1 MLNVPKATLPPER
14 VREAIHANGRA
25 GRDGWTVH
33 TPDGHARQYDVVLIA
48 NGHLTEPH
56 LPVYEGRFTGKQ
68 LHSSGYR
75 NLDDIEG
82 QRVLVVGAGNSG
94 CDMVV
99 DAANARL
106 DAHISVRRGQMFQ
119 PKAIFGKPRAEL
131 RWLARLPGV
140 VQERVIRALVD
151 IVVGPTPAY
160 RGLPEPATRNLD
172 KQPPVVNNLLPDI
185 SGVGVVVN
193 AAGIY
198 PPTTFASID
207 AFAVS
212 RGQLIY
218 SASKA
223 AVVSVTRSLAV
234 ELGDDNITVNAVAP
248 GWVDTPGTR
257 AGGRMADAVA
267 TIPLRRAAQPQ
278 EVADWVW
285 KLAQGTYMTGETI
298 VIAGGLIVR

>member
-1 MLNVPKATLPPER
+1 
-14 VREAIHANGRA
+14 
-25 GRDGWTVH
+25 
-33 TPDGHARQYDVVLIA
+33 
-48 NGHLTEPH
+48 
-56 LPVYEGRFTGKQ
+56 VYEGRFTGKQ

-82 QRVLVVGAGNSG
+82 HRVLVVGAGNSG

-151 IVVGPTPAY
+151 IVVGPTSAY

-198 PPTTFASID
+198 PPTTLADYDDETYRHIFDVNVLGTLNVIAETRSALRAAGGGAVINFASID

-223 AVVSVTRSLAV
+223 AIVSVTRSLAV